1 MSTRKAP
8 SKSATLFN
16 NGTIKQGNDGNMW
29 VIVTTSNGIRRW
41 KKVADSSSYS
51 SSSNKATKKNKSK
64 TKSNKK
70 SNRVLEME
78 ADPNTVWGKNKPLE
92 EFWRSLASGKKVVL
106 IEKGGKHKIFDMPT
120 GKMTNRKMYN
130 TFDDDPNIV
139 AVLSSNLSQDAYE
152 VYLYP
157 KAKDKSVEYV
167 IKNYKKYF
175 KSMGPMPKDLV
186 EKGIPAQ
193 RKVLF
198 PA

>member
-8 SKSATLFN
+8 SKSATLFK
-16 NGTIKQGNDGNMW
+16 NGTIKQGNDGNKW

-41 KKVADSSSYS
+41 KKVHGA
-51 SSSNKATKKNKSK
+51 NATMKNKSK
-64 TKSNKK
+64 TKTK
-70 SNRVLEME
+70 SKRVLEME
-78 ADPNTVWGKNKPLE
+78 ADPNTVWGKNRPLE
-92 EFWRSLASGKKVVL
+92 ELWESLASGKKVVL

-120 GKMTNRKMYN
+120 GKVTVNKMYN

-152 VYLYP
+152 VFLYP

-175 KSMGPMPKDLV
+175 KKPAGTVMTADMV
-186 EKGIPAQ
+186 AEGIPAQ

>member
-1 MSTRKAP
+1 MSTTRKAP

-16 NGTIKQGNDGNMW
+16 NGTIKRGNDGNKW
-29 VIVTTSNGIRRW
+29 IIVTTGNGIRRW
-41 KKVADSSSYS
+41 QKVKGAGASAS
-51 SSSNKATKKNKSK
+51 ATMKNKTK
-64 TKSNKK
+64 TKSK
-70 SNRVLEME
+70 RVLEME

-92 EFWRSLASGKKVVL
+92 EFWESLASGKKVVL

-120 GKMTNRKMYN
+120 GKITANKMYN

-139 AVLSSNLSQDAYE
+139 AVLSAPLSQDAYE

>member
-8 SKSATLFN
+8 SKSATLFK
-16 NGTIKQGNDGNMW
+16 NGTIKQGHDGNKW

-41 KKVADSSSYS
+41 KKVAES
-51 SSSNKATKKNKSK
+51 SSSSAAKTTKKNKS
-64 TKSNKK
+64 NKK
-70 SNRVLEME
+70 SKRVLEME
-78 ADPNTVWGKNKPLE
+78 ADPNTVWGKNRPLE
-92 EFWRSLASGKKVVL
+92 ELWESLASGKKVVL
-106 IEKGGKHKIFDMPT
+106 IEKGGKHKIFNMPT

-152 VYLYP
+152 VHLYP

-175 KSMGPMPKDLV
+175 KLVGPMPKDLV

>member
-1 MSTRKAP
+1 MSTTRKAP

-16 NGTIKQGNDGNMW
+16 NGTIKKGNDGNKW
-29 VIVTTSNGIRRW
+29 VIVTTSAGIRRW
-41 KKVADSSSYS
+41 KKVADSSS
-51 SSSNKATKKNKSK
+51 SNKSTRKNSAKPKEKARPKSK
-64 TKSNKK
+64 
-70 SNRVLEME
+70 RVLEME
-78 ADPNTVWGKNKPLE
+78 ADPNTVWGKNRPLE

-106 IEKGGKHKIFDMPT
+106 IEKGGKHKIFNMPT

-130 TFDDDPNIV
+130 TFDDDPNII

-152 VYLYP
+152 VHLYP

-186 EKGIPAQ
+186 EKGIPAL

>member
-16 NGTIKQGNDGNMW
+16 NGTIKQGNDGNKW

-41 KKVADSSSYS
+41 KKVTDS
-51 SSSNKATKKNKSK
+51 SSSNKATRKNSAKPK
-64 TKSNKK
+64 EKARPKAK
-70 SNRVLEME
+70 RVLEME

-92 EFWRSLASGKKVVL
+92 ELWESLASGKKVVL
-106 IEKGGKHKIFDMPT
+106 IEKGGKHKIFTMPT
-120 GKMTNRKMYN
+120 GKMTERKMYN

-152 VYLYP
+152 VHLYP

>member
-8 SKSATLFN
+8 SKSATLFKS
-16 NGTIKQGNDGNMW
+16 GTVKKGNDGNKW
-29 VIVTTSNGIRRW
+29 VIVTNKRGIHRW
-41 KKVADSSSYS
+41 QKMTGASASTKPMK
-51 SSSNKATKKNKSK
+51 NKTKKSK
-64 TKSNKK
+64 
-70 SNRVLEME
+70 RILEME

-92 EFWRSLASGKKVVL
+92 ELWESLADGKKVVL

-120 GKMTNRKMYN
+120 GKVTVNKMYN

-152 VYLYP
+152 VFLYP

-175 KSMGPMPKDLV
+175 KKPAGTVMTADMVAD
-186 EKGIPAQ
+186 GIPAQ

>member
-8 SKSATLFN
+8 SKSATLFKK
-16 NGTIKQGNDGNMW
+16 GTIKKGNDGNNW
-29 VIVTTSNGIRRW
+29 IIVTTSNGIQRW
-41 KKVADSSSYS
+41 KKVAVSTAKSTRKNSVKP
-51 SSSNKATKKNKSK
+51 KAKPRPKSK
-64 TKSNKK
+64 
-70 SNRVLEME
+70 RVLEME
-78 ADPNTVWGKNKPLE
+78 ADPNTVWGKNRPLE
-92 EFWRSLASGKKVVL
+92 ELWESLASGKKVVL

-120 GKMTNRKMYN
+120 GKMTNRKMFN

-175 KSMGPMPKDLV
+175 KPIGPMPKELI

>member
-1 MSTRKAP
+1 MSTTRKAP

-16 NGTIKQGNDGNMW
+16 NGTIKQGNDGNKW

-41 KKVADSSSYS
+41 KKVADSSS
-51 SSSNKATKKNKSK
+51 SNKATRKNSAKPKEKARPKSK
-64 TKSNKK
+64 
-70 SNRVLEME
+70 RVLEME
-78 ADPNTVWGKNKPLE
+78 ADPNTVWGKNRPLE

-106 IEKGGKHKIFDMPT
+106 IEKGGKHKIFNMPT

-130 TFDDDPNIV
+130 TFDDDPNII

-152 VYLYP
+152 VHLYP

-175 KSMGPMPKDLV
+175 KSMGPMPKNLV
-186 EKGIPAQ
+186 EKGIPAL

>member
-8 SKSATLFN
+8 SKSATLFK
-16 NGTIKQGNDGNMW
+16 NGTIKKGNDGNNW
-29 VIVTTSNGIRRW
+29 IIVTASNGIQRW
-41 KKVADSSSYS
+41 KKVAVSTAKS
-51 SSSNKATKKNKSK
+51 TRKNGAKPRPKSK
-64 TKSNKK
+64 
-70 SNRVLEME
+70 RVLEME
-78 ADPNTVWGKNKPLE
+78 ADPNTVWGKNRPLE
-92 EFWRSLASGKKVVL
+92 ELWESLASGKKVVL

-120 GKMTNRKMYN
+120 GKMTIRKMYN

-175 KSMGPMPKDLV
+175 KPIGPMPKDLI

>member
-8 SKSATLFN
+8 SKSATLFK
-16 NGTIKQGNDGNMW
+16 NGTIKKGNDGNNW
-29 VIVTTSNGIRRW
+29 IIVTTSNGIQRW
-41 KKVADSSSYS
+41 KKVAVSTAKS
-51 SSSNKATKKNKSK
+51 TRKNSAKPRPKSK
-64 TKSNKK
+64 
-70 SNRVLEME
+70 RVLEME
-78 ADPNTVWGKNKPLE
+78 ADPNTVWGKNRPLE
-92 EFWRSLASGKKVVL
+92 ELWESLASGKKVVL

-120 GKMTNRKMYN
+120 GKMTNRKMFN

-175 KSMGPMPKDLV
+175 KPIGPMPKDLI

>member
-1 MSTRKAP
+1 M
-8 SKSATLFN
+8 
-16 NGTIKQGNDGNMW
+16 
-29 VIVTTSNGIRRW
+29 TTSNGIQRW
-41 KKVADSSSYS
+41 KKVAVSTAKSTRKNSVKP
-51 SSSNKATKKNKSK
+51 KAKPRPKSK
-64 TKSNKK
+64 
-70 SNRVLEME
+70 RVLEME
-78 ADPNTVWGKNKPLE
+78 ADPNTVWGKNRPLE
-92 EFWRSLASGKKVVL
+92 ELWESLASGKKVVL

-120 GKMTNRKMYN
+120 GKMTNRKMFN

-175 KSMGPMPKDLV
+175 KPIGPMPKDLI

>member
-1 MSTRKAP
+1 
-8 SKSATLFN
+8 
-16 NGTIKQGNDGNMW
+16 
-29 VIVTTSNGIRRW
+29 
-41 KKVADSSSYS
+41 
-51 SSSNKATKKNKSK
+51 
-64 TKSNKK
+64 
-70 SNRVLEME
+70 ME
-78 ADPNTVWGKNKPLE
+78 ADPNTVWGKNRPLE
-92 EFWRSLASGKKVVL
+92 ELWESLASGKKVVL

-120 GKMTNRKMYN
+120 GKITANKMYN

-139 AVLSSNLSQDAYE
+139 AVLSAPLSQDAYE

-157 KAKDKSVEYV
+157 KAKDNSVEYV

-198 PA
+198 PV

>member
-8 SKSATLFN
+8 SKSATLFK
-16 NGTIKQGNDGNMW
+16 NGTIKKGNDGNNW
-29 VIVTTSNGIRRW
+29 IIVTTSNGIQRW
-41 KKVADSSSYS
+41 KKVAVSTA
-51 SSSNKATKKNKSK
+51 KTTRKNSAKPRPKSK
-64 TKSNKK
+64 
-70 SNRVLEME
+70 RVLEME
-78 ADPNTVWGKNKPLE
+78 ADPNTVWGKNRPLE
-92 EFWRSLASGKKVVL
+92 ELWESLASGKKVVL

-120 GKMTNRKMYN
+120 GKMTNRKMFN

-175 KSMGPMPKDLV
+175 KPIGPMPDDLI